1 MKKFISIAL
10 ICAMITGCSA
20 HREGYEDLNAMSVE
34 GEASNE
40 ALEEGVSSDGSREV
54 SNAADASDSAS
65 DDSGASKVTSVSESA
80 DNNSEVSVE
89 DDTSTVEENKANGAG
104 ITVSEVNDDTP
115 QEGCKPAEEP
125 VTSEPQWSETE
136 SKGTKYINTNG
147 VYSRKIA
154 VVGSEAV
161 KKYSVNDKVSVIA
174 VTDTGYYKLEDGT
187 FIHQDYLANEEVKV
201 VEKPVTSSVVA
212 DKSAETLL
220 NSAALNPM
228 KTNNDTVDAQV
239 SEILKKVTTDKMST
253 YQKVKAVYDYIIN
266 TSTYGTP
273 KGVYG
278 YEPYVSKMDSTIVT
292 ESRFLLDEKV
302 GVCNNYAALFTVLT
316 RRIGLESYYVTGQV
330 ASRNG
335 GMTGH
340 VWSIIKLSGEYY
352 IFDTQIEQSNTSG
365 GVIGYNW
372 FCKKD
377 TSMSGTYSYIPS
389 REVSVASFGGFVL
402 EEERDYSDL
411 GGKVTPIEG
420 GYIIEYED
428 GSTETVHFSS
438 GTAHDIESILNMWGI
453 STTN

>member
-1 MKKFISIAL
+1 
-10 ICAMITGCSA
+10 MITGCSA
-20 HREGYEDLNAMSVE
+20 HRKGYEDLNSTSVE
-34 GEASNE
+34 SEASSE
-40 ALEEGVSSDGSREV
+40 VLEESVSSDGSHEV
-54 SNAADASDSAS
+54 SDVAGAADSAA
-65 DDSGASKVTSVSESA
+65 DDSVASKATSVSESA
-80 DNNSEVSVE
+80 DNDSEVSVT
-89 DDTSTVEENKANGAG
+89 DDTSTVEENKANDAE
-104 ITVSEVNDDTP
+104 ITVSEVNDDAP
-115 QEGCKPAEEP
+115 QEDSKPAEEL
-125 VTSEPQWSETE
+125 VTSEPLWSETE

-147 VYSRKIA
+147 VYSRKTA

-161 KKYSVNDKVSVIA
+161 KKYGVNDKVSVTA

-187 FIHQDYLANEEVKV
+187 FIHKDYLASEEVKV
-201 VEKPVTSSVVA
+201 VEKPVTSSVVTN
-212 DKSAETLL
+212 KSAETLL

-239 SEILKKVTTDKMST
+239 AEILKKVTTDKMSA

-266 TSTYGTP
+266 TSTYGNP
-273 KGVYG
+273 KGIYG
-278 YEPYVSKMDSTIVT
+278 FEPYVSNTDSTIVT
-292 ESRFLLDEKV
+292 EARFLLDEGV

-365 GVIGYNW
+365 GAIGYNW

-377 TSMSGTYSYIPS
+377 TLMSGTYSYSPS
-389 REVSVASFGGFVL
+389 RDVSVASFGGFVI
-402 EEERDYSDL
+402 EEAKEDYSDF
-411 GGKVTPIEG
+411 GGKVTPIED

-428 GSTETVHFSS
+428 GTTTTFHSHG
-438 GTAHDIESILNMWGI
+438 GTAHDIESILDMFGI
-453 STTN
+453 SRAN